1 MNNINSYIRIS
12 PDFDYLFIDGNGC
25 CSTAYGDEISN
36 EDFSLGPRFRIV
48 IPGIEE
54 WHRRYVNSTDFAA
67 TKTDESFDWLSWHY
81 EGLLFAKEIKRQLPS
96 CFKLLYNAPFED
108 VSRLVPKEI
117 EIDDGINKLLS
128 SLEVNAN
135 THYELGLKNRVVFS
149 SESQSKGLSLS
160 ICVGKLKTDLYIPQ
174 NRIDGLKSWLLDILK
189 GEKDAI
195 SLELPSAKL
204 IFFQQRIGNKAM
216 GQFWHE
222 TSDST
227 IPEFAAYVNKNEF
240 VADFSTTVSELR
252 DIKHFM

>member
-54 WHRRYVNSTDFAA
+54 WHRRYINSTDFAA

-96 CFKLLYNAPFED
+96 CFKLLYTAPFED

-117 EIDDGINKLLS
+117 EIDDGIDKLLS

-135 THYELGLKNRVVFS
+135 THHEFALKNRVLFFP
-149 SESQSKGLSLS
+149 EAQSNGLSLS
-160 ICVGKLKTDLYIPQ
+160 ICVGKLKIDFYIPQ
-174 NRIDGLKSWLLDILK
+174 NRIDGLKSWLSDILK
-189 GEKDAI
+189 GEKGVVT
-195 SLELPSAKL
+195 LELPSAKL
-204 IFFQQRIGNKAM
+204 TFFQQIIGNKAM
-216 GQFWHE
+216 GQFWTE
-222 TSDST
+222 TSCST
-227 IPEFAAYVNKNEF
+227 IPEFAAYVNKYEF
-240 VADFSTTVSELR
+240 VDDFSTVANIELG
-252 DIKHFM
+252 